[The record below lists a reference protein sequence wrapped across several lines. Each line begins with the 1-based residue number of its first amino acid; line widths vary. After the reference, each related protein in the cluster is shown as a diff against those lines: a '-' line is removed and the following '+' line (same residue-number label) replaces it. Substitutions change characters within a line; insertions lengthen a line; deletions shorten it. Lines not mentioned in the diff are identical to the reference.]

1 MKTLRNL
8 VECMHSDLETYL
20 ESPENFNA
28 AEYFQD
34 VADAASEVLHM
45 IDKQSEQW
53 VILSYFP
60 YSPVEV
66 YGNFSTEKE
75 ARDYAEQQG
84 FAAAEGMAYDV
95 HMVRNVEE
103 TV

>member
-1 MKTLRNL
+1 MN
-8 VECMHSDLETYL
+8 
-20 ESPENFNA
+20 
-28 AEYFQD
+28 
-34 VADAASEVLHM
+34 
-45 IDKQSEQW
+45 EQW